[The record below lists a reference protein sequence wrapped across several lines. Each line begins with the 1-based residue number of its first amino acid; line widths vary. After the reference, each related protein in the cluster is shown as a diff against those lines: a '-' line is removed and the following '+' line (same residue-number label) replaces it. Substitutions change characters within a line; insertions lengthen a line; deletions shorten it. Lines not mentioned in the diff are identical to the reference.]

1 MKATLSIAVMA
12 LLGYV
17 SAAEVMSA
25 PTADA
30 LVQTGAHH
38 HHRKVFGKDKKK
50 KLREDEI
57 HGYMTH
63 DDDKTA
69 YDPNVADAPEDMPRV
84 GNDHEEY
91 HNAKLSPDGYYTA
104 WFHKDHEGNYAQVKH
119 HHKKNKRH
127 HAKKHQKFVQINNQA
142 KFDHEHDTDDVVEE
156 FSDETKV
163 QTADHEK
170 DSDDVVEEFSDMV
183 EEQ

>member
-1 MKATLSIAVMA
+1 M
-12 LLGYV
+12 
-17 SAAEVMSA
+17 
-25 PTADA
+25 
-30 LVQTGAHH
+30 
-38 HHRKVFGKDKKK
+38 
-50 KLREDEI
+50 
-57 HGYMTH
+57 
-63 DDDKTA
+63 
-69 YDPNVADAPEDMPRV
+69 
-84 GNDHEEY
+84 
-91 HNAKLSPDGYYTA
+91 
-104 WFHKDHEGNYAQVKH
+104 KH

-127 HAKKHQKFVQINNQA
+127 HAKKHPKFVQINNQA